1 MGTITNLTKRNIIS
15 LFKNGYTSDDI
26 WGANYIE
33 YDCIGVY
40 ENDYEFLERIY
51 DLDNL
56 PSKDPR
62 YENAKADI
70 IHHTILNDDYDKC
83 WFFTD
88 DRFGLCGENDEIYL
102 HFLCEIFD
110 PYVRDESENWETFLK
125 LVDDLLKEDGWELF
139 GLGIV

>member
-70 IHHTILNDDYDKC
+70 IHHTI
-83 WFFTD
+83 
-88 DRFGLCGENDEIYL
+88 
-102 HFLCEIFD
+102 
-110 PYVRDESENWETFLK
+110 P
-125 LVDDLLKEDGWELF
+125 ELF
-139 GLGIV
+139 MKT